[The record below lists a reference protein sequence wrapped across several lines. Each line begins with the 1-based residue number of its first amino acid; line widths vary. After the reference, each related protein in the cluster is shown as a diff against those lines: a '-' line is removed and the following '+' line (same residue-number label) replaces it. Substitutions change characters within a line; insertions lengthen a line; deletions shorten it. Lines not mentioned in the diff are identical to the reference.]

1 MSVVLRTLPGQR
13 HVPFLPRE
21 QVLQLRDER
30 VRSLVAYAAANVPY
44 YRELDPRDIRTAEEL
59 QRLPVLD
66 KKTVQRDPELFRPE
80 TRLGPESL
88 TLRTAGSTG
97 TPVTVYRDQ
106 RGLLENIAYAERE
119 RAVETGLAQR
129 RYRYPAAT
137 IVALDGNL
145 PRVRALGFR
154 FLEKADADDYARL
167 RPGVAATAVRHRLE
181 HERCFGAWH
190 DGRLVSARW
199 VASGSADIEYLG
211 RVLALAEC
219 EVWISDTFTDPAYR
233 GHDVSPA
240 AGAALA
246 RALAAEGVVRQ
257 LGGVLPE
264 NPLGVRAYEQAGYRR
279 VGTVGYL
286 RIGPWRRDFVRR
298 G

>member
-1 MSVVLRTLPGQR
+1 VLREEG
-13 HVPFLPRE
+13 PRA
-21 QVLQLRDER
+21 LWFKL
-30 VRSLVAYAAANVPY
+30 
-44 YRELDPRDIRTAEEL
+44 
-59 QRLPVLD
+59 
-66 KKTVQRDPELFRPE
+66 
-80 TRLGPESL
+80 LGE
-88 TLRTAGSTG
+88 
-97 TPVTVYRDQ
+97 TVYRRLRLVQ
-106 RGLLENIAYAERE
+106 LRPEE
-119 RAVETGLAQR
+119 AV
-129 RYRYPAAT
+129 
-137 IVALDGNL
+137 
-145 PRVRALGFR
+145 RVDSDLALGLR
-154 FLEKADADDYARL
+154 FLEQADADDYARL
-167 RPGVAATAVRHRLE
+167 RPGVAATAVRQRLE
-181 HERCFGAWH
+181 HEQCFGAWH

-199 VASGSADIEYLG
+199 VASGSAEIEYLG
-211 RVLALAEC
+211 RVLALAEG